1 MARVSHGAGLNMGC
15 YDLAVACFVFN
26 YVSIE
31 QTRKIIQDVYQLLKP
46 GGEFVF
52 SVPHPFMLFAH
63 NDKNSK
69 DGDDDPT
76 FYFRD
81 TESIEG
87 GRYFSL
93 KDRLFEG
100 VIKIIDG
107 KNLNVSMM
115 YKTLEDYFNIL
126 KMLHF
131 EIVDVVEAKVK
142 SEHLAHNPQFS
153 VKDSPLHLVFNVRKP
168 LQVTSCTLTM

>member
-1 MARVSHGAGLNMGC
+1 M
-15 YDLAVACFVFN
+15 
-26 YVSIE
+26 
-31 QTRKIIQDVYQLLKP
+31 
-46 GGEFVF
+46 
-52 SVPHPFMLFAH
+52 
-63 NDKNSK
+63 
-69 DGDDDPT
+69 
-76 FYFRD
+76 
-81 TESIEG
+81 
-87 GRYFSL
+87 

-153 VKDSPLHLVFNVRKP
+153 VKDSPLHLVLCAQAP
-168 LQVTSCTLTM
+168 SSHLAL